1 MLGTRGVVAIMAG
14 ITMTVA
20 IVVFRSG
27 RKPMG
32 LWLLSAGFFM
42 ASIWSAL
49 SIFWTQE
56 NTGALPS
63 ESHLLLGTTAV
74 AGTIYYWMLAKE
86 ATSEQ

>member
-1 MLGTRGVVAIMAG
+1 MLGTRGVAAVMAG
-14 ITMTVA
+14 VTMTVA
-20 IVVFRSG
+20 IIVFRSG
-27 RKPMG
+27 RKPLG

-56 NTGALPS
+56 NTGALSS

-74 AGTIYYWMLAKE
+74 AATIYYWMLAKE
-86 ATSEQ
+86 AAGEW